1 MLENSVNGN
10 GLCSDSL
17 VTIYDNKCLGFM
29 VYVGVLFKLVNQ
41 MDIDQR
47 YISFVHNPF
56 ASPSVK

>member
-10 GLCSDSL
+10 GLCSDPL

-47 YISFVHNPF
+47 YI
-56 ASPSVK
+56 